1 MPSSPLETAVLGVH
15 TLVVQTEELIA
26 DVLSEHRLTG
36 ATAQALWTIDPQEEP
51 PSMKTMAQRL
61 FCRAPNLTFVVNQL
75 VDRGLVER
83 IVDPADRRSRLVRL
97 TDEGRRTRAAVV
109 DAALTTS
116 PLARLPPAELRRLAA
131 LLDQALG
138 PSAD

>member
-1 MPSSPLETAVLGVH
+1 MPPSPLETAVLGVH
-15 TLVVQTEELIA
+15 TLATQTEELIA

-36 ATAQALWTIDPQEEP
+36 ATAQALWAIDPQEEP

-83 IVDPADRRSRLVRL
+83 IVDPADRRSRLVVL
-97 TDEGRRTRAAVV
+97 TEEGRRTRAAVV
-109 DAALTTS
+109 AAALTTS
-116 PLARLPPAELRRLAA
+116 PLARLPADELRRLAD
-131 LLDQALG
+131 LLDQALE
-138 PSAD
+138 PLAD